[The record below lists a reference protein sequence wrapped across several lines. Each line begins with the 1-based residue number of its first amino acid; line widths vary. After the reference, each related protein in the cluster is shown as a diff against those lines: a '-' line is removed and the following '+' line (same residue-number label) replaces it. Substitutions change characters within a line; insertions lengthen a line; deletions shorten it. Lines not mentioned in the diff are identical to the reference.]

1 MKELL
6 LKRKKAFILY
16 LIACFLPV
24 VNQLMGSLGFALLLG
39 TVQLQSMS
47 AFYKAVLAAVLIV
60 VVSSLLQLLSR
71 FMRIRFMR
79 DTLLDIRI
87 QAFEKILS
95 ESYTNFS
102 KKSKEVYVSNLIND
116 INIFEQHFFHRLLN
130 VIFRGGVYAF
140 SIIILL
146 FMDWVFALSI
156 FAISLV
162 VFFITK
168 KFEKKTVAL
177 QSDVST
183 LNEGFMVKTGN
194 TFNGLEILKLNNVE
208 EKFLSQTMEA
218 IEKVE
223 KKRFHYTVFTEGQR
237 SITNVLGFGI
247 FIGMLMYLM
256 GQGFSG
262 VSITKITFMLQLGNG
277 CVWPIGQV
285 MPMFNELKASM
296 KIYEKITKH
305 DDDVTRTSDGDIPFK
320 FESSIDVHD
329 LTFRY
334 DDKIVINHATFSLEK
349 GKKYLLKGASGS
361 GKSTLIKLLS
371 KIYEAYDGE
380 ITIDGLNYHDLSS
393 GTFNDNVS
401 YIYQDV
407 FLFEDSLRNNITLF
421 KDIDELSVMEAIRKA
436 GLDDLISERAEGLN
450 MLVEEN
456 GKNLS
461 GGQRQRISIAR
472 SIIKKSEILF
482 ADEATSSLN
491 EALGRAVEETIL
503 SLESTVVSISHRY
516 YEGVTDRYDYVLEI
530 KNGQLMEYPSDV
542 YFREV
547 VAV

>member
-1 MKELL
+1 MKALL

-24 VNQLMGSLGFALLLG
+24 VNQLMGSVGFALLLG
-39 TVQLQSMS
+39 SVQRASMS
-47 AFYKAVLAAVLIV
+47 AFYNAAIAAVIIV
-60 VVSSLLQLLSR
+60 IVSSLLQLLSR

-87 QAFEKILS
+87 QAFDKILND
-95 ESYTNFS
+95 SYTHFS

-130 VIFRGGVYAF
+130 VIFRGGVYVF
-140 SIIILL
+140 SILILVFL
-146 FMDWVFALSI
+146 DIKFALGI
-156 FAISLV
+156 FIMSLV
-162 VFFITK
+162 VFLITK
-168 KFEKKTVAL
+168 SFESKTVAL
-177 QSDVST
+177 QNDVST
-183 LNEGFMVKTGN
+183 LNEGFMIKTSN

-208 EKFLSQTMEA
+208 DKFLDQTMQS
-218 IEKVE
+218 IEQVE
-223 KKRFHYTVFTEGQR
+223 NKRFHFTVFTEGQR

-247 FIGMLMYLM
+247 FIAMLMYLM
-256 GQGFSG
+256 SQGFNG
-262 VSITKITFMLQLGNG
+262 VSIAKITFMLQLGNG

-285 MPMFNELKASM
+285 MPMFNELKASL
-296 KIYEKITKH
+296 KIYEKITKSENDH
-305 DDDVTRTSDGDIPFK
+305 EGRVIGERDFSFK
-320 FESSIDVHD
+320 ESIEVDA
-329 LTFRY
+329 LTFQY
-334 DDKIVINHATFSLEK
+334 DDKRIINNATFKLEK

-371 KIYEAYDGE
+371 KIYEDYTGK
-380 ITIDGLNYHDLSS
+380 IKIDGINYHELSS
-393 GTFNDNVS
+393 EAFNNNVS

-407 FLFEDSLRNNITLF
+407 FLFEDTLRNNITLF
-421 KDIDELSVMEAIRKA
+421 KSIDEDKVLEAVKKS
-436 GLDDLISERAEGLN
+436 GLDELVAEKEGGLDMLI
-450 MLVEEN
+450 EEN

-472 SIIKKSEILF
+472 SILKKSEILF

-491 EALGRAVEETIL
+491 EELGRSVEETIL
-503 SLESTVVSISHRY
+503 SLENTVVSISHRY
-516 YEGVTDRYDYVLEI
+516 YNGVTDKYDYVLEI

>member
-1 MKELL
+1 MKDLL
-6 LKRKKAFILY
+6 LKRKRAFILY

-24 VNQLMGSLGFALLLG
+24 VNQLMGSLGFALMLG
-39 TVQLQSMS
+39 TVQLGSMN

-60 VVSSLLQLLSR
+60 IVSSLLQLLSR

-87 QAFEKILS
+87 QAFEKILGD
-95 ESYTNFS
+95 SYTHFS

-140 SIIILL
+140 SILILL
-146 FMDWVFALSI
+146 FMDWK
-156 FAISLV
+156 FAIGIFVLSFV
-162 VFFITK
+162 VFLITK
-168 KFEKKTVAL
+168 TFESKTVSL
-177 QSDVST
+177 QSEVSS

-208 EKFLSQTMEA
+208 EKFLSQTMDA

-223 KKRFHYTVFTEGQR
+223 KKRFHFTVFTEGQR
-237 SITNVLGFGI
+237 SITNILGFGI

-256 GQGFSG
+256 RQGFDG

-285 MPMFNELKASM
+285 MPMFNELKASF
-296 KIYEKITKH
+296 KIYEKITKSEN
-305 DDDVTRTSDGDIPFK
+305 DSERTMSKDLPFA
-320 FESSIDVHD
+320 FQSMINVEG

-334 DDKIVINHATFSLEK
+334 EDKIVINNASFKLEK

-371 KIYEAYDGE
+371 KIFEAYEGE
-380 ITIDGLNYHDLSS
+380 IEIDGVNYHDVSS
-393 GTFNDNVS
+393 NDFNNNIS

-407 FLFEDSLRNNITLF
+407 FLFEDTLRNNVTLF
-421 KDIDELSVMEAIRKA
+421 KDVDEWKVMEALKKA
-436 GLDDLISERAEGLN
+436 GLDELVAQRGDGLD
-450 MLVEEN
+450 MMIEEN

-472 SIIKKSEILF
+472 SILKQSEILF

-491 EALGRAVEETIL
+491 EELGKSVEDTIL

-530 KNGQLMEYPSDV
+530 KNGQLMEYPSEV
-542 YFREV
+542 YFKEM

>member
-1 MKELL
+1 MKDLL
-6 LKRKKAFILY
+6 LKRKRAFILY

-24 VNQLMGSLGFALLLG
+24 VNQLMGSLGFALMLG
-39 TVQLQSMS
+39 TVQLGSMN

-60 VVSSLLQLLSR
+60 IVSSLLQLLSR

-87 QAFEKILS
+87 QAFEKILGD
-95 ESYTNFS
+95 SYTHFS

-140 SIIILL
+140 SILILL
-146 FMDWVFALSI
+146 FMDWK
-156 FAISLV
+156 FAIGIFVLSFV
-162 VFFITK
+162 VFLITK
-168 KFEKKTVAL
+168 TFESKTVSL
-177 QSDVST
+177 QSEVSS

-208 EKFLSQTMEA
+208 EKFLSQTMDA

-223 KKRFHYTVFTEGQR
+223 KKRFHFTVFTEGQR
-237 SITNVLGFGI
+237 SITNILGFGI

-256 GQGFSG
+256 RQGFDG

-285 MPMFNELKASM
+285 MPMFNELKASL
-296 KIYEKITKH
+296 KIYEKITKSEN
-305 DDDVTRTSDGDIPFK
+305 DSERTMSKDLPFA
-320 FESSIDVHD
+320 FQSMINVEG

-334 DDKIVINHATFSLEK
+334 EDKIVINNASFKLEK

-371 KIYEAYDGE
+371 KIFEAYEGE
-380 ITIDGLNYHDLSS
+380 IEIDGVNYHDVSS
-393 GTFNDNVS
+393 NDFNNNIS

-407 FLFEDSLRNNITLF
+407 FLFEDTLRNNVTLF
-421 KDIDELSVMEAIRKA
+421 KDVDEWKVMEALKKA
-436 GLDDLISERAEGLN
+436 GLDELVAQRGDGLD
-450 MLVEEN
+450 MMIEEN

-472 SIIKKSEILF
+472 SILKQSEILF

-491 EALGRAVEETIL
+491 EELGKSVEDTIL

-530 KNGQLMEYPSDV
+530 KNGQLMEYPSEV
-542 YFREV
+542 YFKEM

>member
-6 LKRKKAFILY
+6 LKRKRAFVLY

-24 VNQLMGSLGFALLLG
+24 VNQLMGSLGFALMLG
-39 TVQLQSMS
+39 TVQLGSMN
-47 AFYKAVLAAVLIV
+47 AFYKAVLAALLIV
-60 VVSSLLQLLSR
+60 LVSSLLQLLSR

-87 QAFEKILS
+87 QAFEKILGD
-95 ESYTNFS
+95 SYTHFS

-140 SIIILL
+140 SILILL
-146 FMDWVFALSI
+146 FLDWKFALGIFALS
-156 FAISLV
+156 FV
-162 VFFITK
+162 VFLITK
-168 KFEKKTVAL
+168 AFENKTVSL
-177 QSDVST
+177 QSEVST
-183 LNEGFMVKTGN
+183 LNEGFIVKTGN

-208 EKFLSQTMEA
+208 DKFLSQTMEA

-223 KKRFHYTVFTEGQR
+223 KKRFHFTVFTEGQR
-237 SITNVLGFGI
+237 SITNILGFGI

-256 GQGFSG
+256 RQGFDG

-285 MPMFNELKASM
+285 MPMFNELKASL
-296 KIYEKITKH
+296 KIYEKITKSEN
-305 DDDVTRTSDGDIPFK
+305 DNERTMGKALPFAFK
-320 FESSIDVHD
+320 STIDVEG
-329 LTFRY
+329 LTFKY
-334 DDKIVINHATFSLEK
+334 DDKIIINNASFKLEK

-371 KIYEAYDGE
+371 KIFETYEGE
-380 ITIDGLNYHDLSS
+380 IKIDGVNYHDMSPD
-393 GTFNDNVS
+393 TFNNNIS

-407 FLFEDSLRNNITLF
+407 FLFEDTLRNNVTLF
-421 KDIDELSVMEAIRKA
+421 KEVDECKVKEALKKA
-436 GLDDLISERAEGLN
+436 GLDELVASRAEGLD
-450 MLVEEN
+450 MMIEEN

-472 SIIKKSEILF
+472 SILKQSEILF

-491 EALGRAVEETIL
+491 EELGKSVEETIL
-503 SLESTVVSISHRY
+503 SLESTVLSISHRY

-530 KNGQLMEYPSDV
+530 KNGQLMEYPSEV
-542 YFREV
+542 YFKEM